1 MALSA
6 SPATVATKRGKTER
20 QVRSVFP
27 NRAIYEENTMALG
40 FDIGR
45 ILQQY
50 SGVNPNQPPQQVE
63 QDFDDIARNS
73 PHEELTDGL
82 SEAFRSDQTPPFGNM
97 VGQLFGQAD
106 AQQRT
111 GMLNQL
117 LGGLGPSVIGA
128 LLGGGLGGGALG
140 GLLNR
145 AAGQQ
150 QAQLTPEEVQQL
162 SPEQV
167 QELASRAERENPGI
181 VDQMSRFYAQNPTLV
196 KALGGAAL
204 AIALGKMS
212 QRNR

>member
-1 MALSA
+1 
-6 SPATVATKRGKTER
+6 
-20 QVRSVFP
+20 
-27 NRAIYEENTMALG
+27 MALG

-45 ILQQY
+45 ILEQY
-50 SGVNPNQPPQQVE
+50 GGANPNQASPRVE
-63 QDFDDIARNS
+63 QDFDDVARHT
-73 PHEELTDGL
+73 PHEDLTHGL
-82 SEAFRSDQTPPFGNM
+82 SEAFRSDQTPPFGSM

-106 AQQRT
+106 PQQRT

-117 LGGLGPSVIGA
+117 LAGLGPSVIGS

-150 QAQLTPEEVQQL
+150 QVQMTPEEAEQL

-181 VDQMSRFYAQNPTLV
+181 IEHMSRFYAQNPTLV